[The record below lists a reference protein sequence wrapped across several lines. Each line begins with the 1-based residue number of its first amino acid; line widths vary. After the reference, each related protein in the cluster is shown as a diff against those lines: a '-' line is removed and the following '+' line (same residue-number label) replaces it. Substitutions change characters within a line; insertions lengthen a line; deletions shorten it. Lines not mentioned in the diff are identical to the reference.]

1 MFVHI
6 LLAEFLSLSTCFL
19 CFRLAWLLSC
29 QKLERACIDYFL
41 SKLLLGEMAD
51 EEEGER
57 LDGEGVD
64 SIGRYSMLIE
74 YAIGSLRQSN
84 LRLEEEE
91 IEAGSETDLSEH
103 FKKSLKTA
111 LSEIIK
117 K

>member
-1 MFVHI
+1 
-6 LLAEFLSLSTCFL
+6 
-19 CFRLAWLLSC
+19 
-29 QKLERACIDYFL
+29 
-41 SKLLLGEMAD
+41 MAD